1 MDGARIFL
9 KGPTRTEL
17 IPMVETAY
25 AAEHL
30 LQEAL
35 ASYPEL
41 LPGDQISEGR
51 SHAKTQRAPR
61 R

>member
-1 MDGARIFL
+1 MDGARIYL
-9 KGPTRTEL
+9 KGPTQSEL

-25 AAEHL
+25 IAEHL

-41 LPGDQISEGR
+41 YRLPSSGPW
-51 SHAKTQRAPR
+51 PR
-61 R
+61 G